1 MAQFFVRLGQ
11 LLILLVILAIGV
23 TIGSWVQFQISARL
37 RNGGPPPP
45 RVTFPSSPPPPPPP
59 PASPPQA
66 PREWV
71 IQ

>member
-37 RNGGPPPP
+37 RNGGAPSP
-45 RVTFPSSPPPPPPP
+45 RVTIPSSTPTPSST